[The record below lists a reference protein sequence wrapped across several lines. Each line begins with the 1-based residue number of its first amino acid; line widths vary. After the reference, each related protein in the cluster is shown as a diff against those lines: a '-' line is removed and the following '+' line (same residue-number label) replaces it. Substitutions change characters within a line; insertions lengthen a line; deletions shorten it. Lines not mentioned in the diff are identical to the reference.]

1 MENPQLFID
10 HFLDS
15 DSSLFMNT
23 NINQVYK
30 EAKKSAILHP
40 ASHQDISDL
49 QLQLESISRL
59 KEQRELKGLKRKI
72 SSRIWVTHSERHC
85 LISDIAFIRN
95 LNVDDSTN
103 NKTYRILY
111 LIQDA
116 YSRLLYLAFIP
127 NKTTEQT
134 KKEFDKAIAFFTG
147 NGHYENSYKLFC
159 SDRGGISQTR
169 SLTHPLAP
177 SLTHSLAH

>member
-1 MENPQLFID
+1 MENPQIFID

-15 DSSLFMNT
+15 DSNLFMNT
-23 NINQVYK
+23 NINQIYK

-40 ASHQDISDL
+40 ATYQDISDL
-49 QLQLESISRL
+49 QSQIESISRL
-59 KEQRELKGLKRKI
+59 KEQRELKGLKRKL
-72 SSRIWVTHSERHC
+72 SSRIWITHSERHC
-85 LISDIAFIRN
+85 LISDLAFIRN
-95 LNVDDSTN
+95 LNVDNNTSN

-134 KKEFDKAIAFFTG
+134 KKQFDKAIAFFTG
-147 NGHYENSYKLFC
+147 NGQYENSYKLFC
-159 SDRGGISQTR
+159 SDRGGK
-169 SLTHPLAP
+169 
-177 SLTHSLAH
+177 